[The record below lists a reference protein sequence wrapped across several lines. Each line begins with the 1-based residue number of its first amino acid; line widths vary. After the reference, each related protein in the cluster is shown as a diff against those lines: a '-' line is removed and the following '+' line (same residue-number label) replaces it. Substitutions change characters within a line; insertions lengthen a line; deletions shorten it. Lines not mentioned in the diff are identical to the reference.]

1 MLKKFFA
8 AIIFAALISVNNCY
22 AAFEAVAT
30 TSIDSDSWFLAIIKN
45 SDNDYYFAMVNKQNQ
60 QGAIVPYERK
70 LYNFYFNKEQ
80 YGYPPLI
87 FIMGVQDS
95 PRDVDANLGEW
106 SGDFHLLPVYSNF
119 EYENGR
125 VIPETYPTSGV
136 GLHPSHYQAR
146 IQSPYHVKL
155 VKVFMTKMPEL
166 HRVVESNGINLP

>member
-1 MLKKFFA
+1 MLKKFFV

-22 AAFEAVAT
+22 AAFEAVAA

-60 QGAIVPYERK
+60 KGAIVPYERK
-70 LYNFYFNKEQ
+70 LYNFYFNKS
-80 YGYPPLI
+80 PVI
-87 FIMGVQDS
+87 FTMYVLES

-136 GLHPSHYQAR
+136 GLHPSHYQAI

-155 VKVFMTKMPEL
+155 VKVFLTKMPEL
-166 HRVVESNGINLP
+166 HRIVENNGINLP

>member
-95 PRDVDANLGEW
+95 PRDV
-106 SGDFHLLPVYSNF
+106 
-119 EYENGR
+119 
-125 VIPETYPTSGV
+125 
-136 GLHPSHYQAR
+136 R
-146 IQSPYHVKL
+146 IL
-155 VKVFMTKMPEL
+155 NMKMD
-166 HRVVESNGINLP
+166 V